1 MARITARSTSSKR
14 GCLTLTSLKAESR
27 AFISGVMLISDT
39 PHSAESGSNP
49 PLPLL
54 SVHAHQALRWHTF
67 REWLRG
73 WIGPRDH
80 AVAGGALLLRRSSPL
95 RIAPGAAH

>member
-49 PLPLL
+49 ASPLL
-54 SVHAHQALRWHTF
+54 SVHAHQAQGWLSCRV
-67 REWLRG
+67 WLRG
-73 WIGPRDH
+73 WIVLQDR

-95 RIAPGAAH
+95 RIEPGAD